1 MLQEA
6 SNGTLW
12 NVLRGRFAAP
22 QDEGGLG
29 VRDLEDYG
37 FGLDNTDVVC
47 VYSR

>member
-22 QDEGGLG
+22 QDEGTDFW
-29 VRDLEDYG
+29 VRL
-37 FGLDNTDVVC
+37 
-47 VYSR
+47 